1 MSDANRITAEYLMR
15 PLEQSWQEQEDAA
28 DMARE
33 LNRMRRPDRTSP
45 LEAVA
50 GFAVVALF
58 FVLIFWG
65 IA

>member
-1 MSDANRITAEYLMR
+1 MSRTDELAAEYLMR
-15 PLEQSWQEQEDAA
+15 PLEDPP
-28 DMARE
+28 RF
-33 LNRMRRPDRTSP
+33 LNSPPVQDGPDRVSP

-50 GFAVVALF
+50 GFAVVALV